1 MSITGSLFRMVAP
14 ALVDNLEAQG
24 LFKGTTRATPSL
36 VPEMFIGREGIS
48 NLGAAGITDAP
59 ALTKTLEDAQRDWFR
74 LPAEEWDALYPK
86 QGIAFDPVANK
97 AMLEIS
103 DKNVDLRKGI
113 DLNKIPENEV
123 LAFDEVFKAD
133 TLKKAYPD
141 IEDVT
146 VSFIDDP
153 VSSRLAAYAPEQNMI
168 LFNRQHPDW
177 RQADTPVKVAL
188 HEIQHYVQGK
198 ELFTQGESF
207 TGVLNQNDSYKQ
219 ASSSLNKAI
228 AQSPAES
235 LRFAKEVKLGFTPDN
250 VAEAIGSL
258 SAPNGL
264 SARKALEQAFG
275 DKQQAE
281 KFIMNLDV
289 QKYPTLRAAVDAKN
303 SSSQAYQQS
312 VADYMKVAGE
322 VFARQTEQRRGM
334 DVSERLAQPAMRA
347 IETDPANMRAGVTI
361 DNMTAPRAGTTE
373 QAADYTINPGKTQR
387 SNTTPTY
394 EKAFD
399 LLNVGEGDTVLDYGA
414 GMGLGSSSARKR
426 GANVV
431 TFEPIPPKD
440 FTPDFTN
447 AADIPEAVANK
458 AVNMNVL
465 NVLPPAQRNEAVTS
479 IGRSLMPNGEAIIN
493 VRSAAEVNSAKNKI
507 KSEDGYIIGSGK
519 ERTFQKGFTQKELKS
534 YVAETLGDGY
544 VVESVPG
551 LSGAT
556 VRIKKLESAAPVQF
570 TDPFQMQVPQST
582 IPEGM

>member
-1 MSITGSLFRMVAP
+1 MVAP

>member
-14 ALVDNLEAQG
+14 GLVDNLEAQG
-24 LFKGTTRATPSL
+24 LFKGSSRVAPSL

-103 DKNVDLRKGI
+103 DKNVDLRKGV

-177 RQADTPVKVAL
+177 RKADTPVKVAL

-275 DKQQAE
+275 DKQKAE
-281 KFIMNLDV
+281 KFIMNLDA

-347 IETDPANMRAGVTI
+347 IETDPQNRMAGVTI

-373 QAADYTINPGKTQR
+373 QAAYIVPEWNLKEQTKQERDEGFSRKLNNPIKLQDGSRLSGFT
-387 SNTTPTY
+387 SNSQ
-394 EKAFD
+394 EVF
-399 LLNVGEGDTVLDYGA
+399 YGYD
-414 GMGLGSSSARKR
+414 K
-426 GANVV
+426 
-431 TFEPIPPKD
+431 
-440 FTPDFTN
+440 
-447 AADIPEAVANK
+447 
-458 AVNMNVL
+458 
-465 NVLPPAQRNEAVTS
+465 
-479 IGRSLMPNGEAIIN
+479 NGEIFTIRKEFVKPEDIVSSRDSNKTADKI
-493 VRSAAEVNSAKNKI
+493 RSRLLEL
-507 KSEDGYIIGSGK
+507 
-519 ERTFQKGFTQKELKS
+519 QKPTDF
-534 YVAETLGDGY
+534 A
-544 VVESVPG
+544 
-551 LSGAT
+551 
-556 VRIKKLESAAPVQF
+556 
-570 TDPFQMQVPQST
+570 DPFAMQVPQST

>member
-1 MSITGSLFRMVAP
+1 MSITGNLFRMVAP

-24 LFKGTTRATPSL
+24 LFKGTSRVSPSL

-48 NLGAAGITDAP
+48 NLGEAGITDAP
-59 ALTKTLEDAQRDWFR
+59 ALTKTLDDAQRDWFR

-103 DKNVDLRKGI
+103 DKNVDLRKGV

-207 TGVLNQNDSYKQ
+207 TGVLNQNDSYNQ
-219 ASSSLNKAI
+219 AATSLTKAI
-228 AQSPAES
+228 TQSPAES

-250 VAEAIGSL
+250 VAEAIASL
-258 SAPNGL
+258 STPNGL

-289 QKYPTLRAAVDAKN
+289 QKYPALRAAVDAKN
-303 SSSQAYQQS
+303 NSSQAYQQS
-312 VADYMKVAGE
+312 VAEYMKVAGE

-334 DVSERLAQPAMRA
+334 DVSERLANPAMRS

-447 AADIPEAVANK
+447 AADIPEGVANK
-458 AVNMNVL
+458 IVNMNVL
-465 NVLPPAQRNEAVTS
+465 NVLPPTQRNEAVTS

-493 VRSAAEVNSAKNKI
+493 VRSAAEVNAAKNKI
-507 KSEDGYIIGSGK
+507 KSEDGFIIGSGK
-519 ERTFQKGFTQKELKS
+519 ERTFQKGFTQKELKE
-534 YVAETLGDGY
+534 YVSNVLGEDY
-544 VVESVPG
+544 TVESVSG

-556 VRIKKLESAAPVQF
+556 VKIKKLQSTAPTQF
-570 TDPFQMQVPQST
+570 ADPFAMQVPQST

>member
-24 LFKGTTRATPSL
+24 LFKGTSRVSPSL

-48 NLGAAGITDAP
+48 NLGEAGMIDAP
-59 ALTKTLEDAQRDWFR
+59 AATNLLENAQRDWFK
-74 LPAEEWDALYPK
+74 LPAQEWDDLYGK
-86 QGIAFDPVANK
+86 QAVAFDPVANK

-103 DKNVDLRKGI
+103 DKNVDLRKGVNL
-113 DLNKIPENEV
+113 DKIPATEV
-123 LAFDEVFKAD
+123 LAFDEVFKAE

-141 IEDVT
+141 LNDLT
-146 VSFIDDP
+146 VSFLDDP
-153 VSSRLAAYAPEQNMI
+153 VSPRLAAFAPEQNMI

-177 RQADTPVKVAL
+177 KNSDTPVSVAL
-188 HEIQHYVQGK
+188 HEVQHFVQGK

-207 TGVLNQNDSYKQ
+207 TGVLNQNDSYVQ
-219 ASSSLNKAI
+219 AANSLTKII
-228 AQSPAES
+228 ARSPAES

-250 VAEAIGSL
+250 VAEAIASL
-258 SAPNGL
+258 SAPNNL
-264 SARKALEQAFG
+264 SARASLAKAFG
-275 DKQQAE
+275 SKEMAD
-281 KFIMNLDV
+281 KFIMNLDA
-289 QKYPTLRAAVDAKN
+289 QKYPTLRAAVQQKDVAKESYN
-303 SSSQAYQQS
+303 KSLG
-312 VADYMKVAGE
+312 DYMRVAGE
-322 VFARQTEQRRGM
+322 VFARQTEQRRGL
-334 DVSERLAQPAMRA
+334 SATERAANPAMQA
-347 IETDPANMRAGVTI
+347 IETDPLNRKAGITI

-458 AVNMNVL
+458 VVNMNVL
-465 NVLPPAQRNEAVTS
+465 NVLPPTQRNEAVTS

-570 TDPFQMQVPQST
+570 ADPFAMQVPQST

>member
-207 TGVLNQNDSYKQ
+207 TGVLNQNDS
-219 ASSSLNKAI
+219 
-228 AQSPAES
+228 
-235 LRFAKEVKLGFTPDN
+235 
-250 VAEAIGSL
+250 
-258 SAPNGL
+258 
-264 SARKALEQAFG
+264 
-275 DKQQAE
+275 
-281 KFIMNLDV
+281 
-289 QKYPTLRAAVDAKN
+289 
-303 SSSQAYQQS
+303 
-312 VADYMKVAGE
+312 
-322 VFARQTEQRRGM
+322 
-334 DVSERLAQPAMRA
+334 
-347 IETDPANMRAGVTI
+347 
-361 DNMTAPRAGTTE
+361 
-373 QAADYTINPGKTQR
+373 
-387 SNTTPTY
+387 
-394 EKAFD
+394 
-399 LLNVGEGDTVLDYGA
+399 
-414 GMGLGSSSARKR
+414 
-426 GANVV
+426 
-431 TFEPIPPKD
+431 
-440 FTPDFTN
+440 
-447 AADIPEAVANK
+447 
-458 AVNMNVL
+458 
-465 NVLPPAQRNEAVTS
+465 
-479 IGRSLMPNGEAIIN
+479 
-493 VRSAAEVNSAKNKI
+493 
-507 KSEDGYIIGSGK
+507 
-519 ERTFQKGFTQKELKS
+519 
-534 YVAETLGDGY
+534 
-544 VVESVPG
+544 
-551 LSGAT
+551 
-556 VRIKKLESAAPVQF
+556 
-570 TDPFQMQVPQST
+570 
-582 IPEGM
+582 

>member
-14 ALVDNLEAQG
+14 GLVDNLEAQG
-24 LFKGTTRATPSL
+24 LFKGSSRATPSL

-103 DKNVDLRKGI
+103 DKNVDLRKGV

-153 VSSRLAAYAPEQNMI
+153 VSSRLAAYAPEKNMI

-177 RQADTPVKVAL
+177 KKADTPVKVAL

-250 VAEAIGSL
+250 VAEAIASL

-275 DKQQAE
+275 DKQKAE
-281 KFIMNLDV
+281 KFIMNLDA

-347 IETDPANMRAGVTI
+347 IETDPQNRMAGVTI
-361 DNMTAPRAGTTE
+361 DNMTAPRAEGQ
-373 QAADYTINPGKTQR
+373 QAAM
-387 SNTTPTY
+387 
-394 EKAFD
+394 A
-399 LLNVGEGDTVLDYGA
+399 
-414 GMGLGSSSARKR
+414 
-426 GANVV
+426 
-431 TFEPIPPKD
+431 
-440 FTPDFTN
+440 
-447 AADIPEAVANK
+447 
-458 AVNMNVL
+458 
-465 NVLPPAQRNEAVTS
+465 
-479 IGRSLMPNGEAIIN
+479 
-493 VRSAAEVNSAKNKI
+493 
-507 KSEDGYIIGSGK
+507 
-519 ERTFQKGFTQKELKS
+519 
-534 YVAETLGDGY
+534 
-544 VVESVPG
+544 
-551 LSGAT
+551 
-556 VRIKKLESAAPVQF
+556 
-570 TDPFQMQVPQST
+570 DPFQMQVPQST
-582 IPEGM
+582 IPGI